1 MDRSELVKELTI
13 DRGEAPNNGRLWVIV
28 ILAALLLAG
37 AGLWAYN
44 ALSQEQVLTVTT
56 TVARSAGGAD
66 ASASV
71 LDATGYVTA
80 RRIATVSAKTTGKV
94 VEVLIEEGMR
104 VEQGQVLAR
113 LDQAEVE
120 RDLSLSK
127 ARLNAAQLDLN
138 ETQVRLDLAERELDV
153 QDRAVWGR
161 DDPAYKKMRRALQRE
176 LATRLRKLEELP
188 CPRPKDFDVPELR
201 RDLYRFVKGVPVE
214 TVLPNGGV
222 AVRYRGDHLDALLR
236 ENTHS
241 IGLRTAKLKPA
252 PNGLGMALYLEP
264 EPGKIG
270 VLLHKLPLV
279 RPLDATLDF
288 VIDGSLKPF
297 SSVGVVSG
305 FSKDRRRAHG
315 MSWGLATLDTWPS
328 EDRYNWNSGVG
339 VEGIEPDVVLR
350 MTYEFSPLAQQPHML
365 TLSGSL
371 LAKGVRRDGESVRVY
386 AEGVQGMSAITVRDV
401 KGWVTNFEVR
411 GIFDPDLAR

>member
-138 ETQVRLDLAERELDV
+138 ETQVRLDLAERELKRQLELVERKLAAEQTLDSARADRDALVARLRSSRGQVEVARRQTEVIEPQLDNTVIRTPFSGVIIAKAAQPGEMISPISAGGGFTRTGIGTIVDMDSLEIQVDV
-153 QDRAVWGR
+153 SESYINRVQNDQPVEARLNAYPDWVIPARVIAVIPTADRSKATVKVRIAIESKDQRIVPDMGVRVAFLKDAEARPERKPLEGVVVDRAALVDGR
-161 DDPAYKKMRRALQRE
+161 DAVFVVAESAVEERAVVIADRE
-176 LATRLRKLEELP
+176 DSTIRVT
-188 CPRPKDFDVPELR
+188 D
-201 RDLYRFVKGVPVE
+201 
-214 TVLPNGGV
+214 
-222 AVRYRGDHLDALLR
+222 
-236 ENTHS
+236 
-241 IGLRTAKLKPA
+241 GLRA
-252 PNGLGMALYLEP
+252 G
-264 EPGKIG
+264 
-270 VLLHKLPLV
+270 
-279 RPLDATLDF
+279 
-288 VIDGSLKPF
+288 
-297 SSVGVVSG
+297 
-305 FSKDRRRAHG
+305 DR
-315 MSWGLATLDTWPS
+315 
-328 EDRYNWNSGVG
+328 
-339 VEGIEPDVVLR
+339 VVLNPPA
-350 MTYEFSPLAQQPHML
+350 E
-365 TLSGSL
+365 LSSG
-371 LAKGVRRDGESVRVY
+371 DRVK
-386 AEGVQGMSAITVRDV
+386 I
-401 KGWVTNFEVR
+401 K
-411 GIFDPDLAR
+411 

>member
-13 DRGEAPNNGRLWVIV
+13 DRREAPNNGRLWVIV

-138 ETQVRLDLAERELDV
+138 ETQVRLDLAERELKRQLELVERKLAAEQTLDSARADRDALVARLRSSRGQVEVARRQTEVIEQQLDNTVIRAPFSGVIIAKAAQPGEMISPISAGGGFTRTGIGTIVDMDSLEIQVDV
-153 QDRAVWGR
+153 SESYINRVQNDQPVEARLNAYPDWVIPARVIAVIPTADRSKATVKVRIAIESKDQRIVPDMGVRVAFLKDAEARPERKPLEGVVVDRAALVDGR
-161 DDPAYKKMRRALQRE
+161 DAVFVVAESAVEERAVVIADRE
-176 LATRLRKLEELP
+176 DSTIRVT
-188 CPRPKDFDVPELR
+188 D
-201 RDLYRFVKGVPVE
+201 
-214 TVLPNGGV
+214 
-222 AVRYRGDHLDALLR
+222 
-236 ENTHS
+236 
-241 IGLRTAKLKPA
+241 GLRA
-252 PNGLGMALYLEP
+252 G
-264 EPGKIG
+264 
-270 VLLHKLPLV
+270 
-279 RPLDATLDF
+279 
-288 VIDGSLKPF
+288 
-297 SSVGVVSG
+297 
-305 FSKDRRRAHG
+305 DR
-315 MSWGLATLDTWPS
+315 
-328 EDRYNWNSGVG
+328 
-339 VEGIEPDVVLR
+339 VVLNPPA
-350 MTYEFSPLAQQPHML
+350 E
-365 TLSGSL
+365 LSSG
-371 LAKGVRRDGESVRVY
+371 DRVK
-386 AEGVQGMSAITVRDV
+386 I
-401 KGWVTNFEVR
+401 K
-411 GIFDPDLAR
+411 